1 MGLHLFQDKRYM
13 HGIMHI
19 EHIRKAMD
27 ILRVRFQIST
37 ILEGE
42 EHTNNLPVMTFAFI
56 CRNFMQISRNL
67 GRQ

>member
-1 MGLHLFQDKRYM
+1 M
-13 HGIMHI
+13 HGVMQI

-42 EHTNNLPVMTFAFI
+42 ETDNNLPVMTFAFI
-56 CRNFMQISRNL
+56 CRSFLQMSRNL